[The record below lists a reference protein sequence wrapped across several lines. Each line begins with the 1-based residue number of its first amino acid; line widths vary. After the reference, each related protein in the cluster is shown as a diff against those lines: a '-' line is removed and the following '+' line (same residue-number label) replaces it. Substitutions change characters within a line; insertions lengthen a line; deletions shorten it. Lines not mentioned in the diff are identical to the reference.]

1 MNNSIMNNRSIFMTI
16 SITMCII
23 RKLFM
28 LSFLVYSMQPW
39 LRVLAMMV
47 GSRGNIF
54 ALPGEED
61 W

>member
-1 MNNSIMNNRSIFMTI
+1 
-16 SITMCII
+16 
-23 RKLFM
+23 M
-28 LSFLVYSMQPW
+28 LSFLVSSMQPW

-47 GSRGNIF
+47 GSRGSIF

>member
-1 MNNSIMNNRSIFMTI
+1 MTI
-16 SITMCII
+16 SITLCI
-23 RKLFM
+23 RKLVM
-28 LSFLVYSMQPW
+28 LSFLVSSMQPW